1 MALTLYFH
9 PLASFCWKVLI
20 ALYENDTPFTSQ
32 VVDLMDERERAEF
45 LKISPFGQAL
55 EIGGGHGV
63 RSERVDA
70 IAESAGSAEQSASV
84 SSSPTARISTFFR
97 RRNPP

>member
-9 PLASFCWKVLI
+9 PLASLCWKVLI

-70 IAESAGSAEQSASV
+70 IAVVE
-84 SSSPTARISTFFR
+84 R
-97 RRNPP
+97 RERRAVGPA